1 MFSKLELLKF
11 AKDLVEKNLN
21 DKFQERENVGKF
33 FHSRELLEEIEKDIV
48 KAQEL
53 HQLIDE
59 LIENFE
65 IESYTEKNI
74 I

>member
-1 MFSKLELLKF
+1 MFTKLELLEL
-11 AKDLVEKNLN
+11 AKVLDEEYLN
-21 DKFQERENVGKF
+21 NKFQERENVGKF

-53 HQLIDE
+53 HKLIDE
-59 LIENFE
+59 LIEYFE
-65 IESYTEKNI
+65 IEPYIEKKI

>member
-1 MFSKLELLKF
+1 MFDKIELLQF
-11 AKDLVEKNLN
+11 AKERNEEYLN
-21 DKFQERENVGKF
+21 NKFKERENVGKF

-53 HQLIDE
+53 HKLIDE
-59 LIENFE
+59 LIEYFE
-65 IESYTEKNI
+65 IEPYIEKKI